1 MDETNPYGTVSRGRR
16 LSLIGVLTLFAN
28 TRELLAIKPDTHSKA
43 PEEEELRR
51 CCQRGVWEKR
61 SENSSH
67 FFHTFFF
74 LSSSLRTPTISW
86 WHRPSVR
93 ATMRT
98 WWSVNQEQVG
108 QGGATKYST
117 CKVPVLYSTSY
128 FESTHWNGNISR
140 CSTETGLR
148 W

>member
-28 TRELLAIKPDTHSKA
+28 TRVVGNKTRHTLQGPQGGRTEEVL
-43 PEEEELRR
+43 PE
-51 CCQRGVWEKR
+51 R
-61 SENSSH
+61 SLGKKKGKLIT
-67 FFHTFFF
+67 FFYTFFF

-98 WWSVNQEQVG
+98 WWSVNREQVG

-128 FESTHWNGNISR
+128 LESTHWNGNISR